1 MVTMKHSSVS
11 QGTSTADLRDSGA
24 SKVTVKP
31 VANAIR
37 ILRHLGQSGQPSRAA
52 ELARD
57 LAINPSTCFNILR
70 TLVDQDILEFDSTT
84 KVYAISLGLI
94 TLVESALIDRQ
105 RIPAVRQVMS
115 EVASE
120 FRVTMT
126 LWRRVANRIVLIGAE
141 SSPSDLSISMSEGQR
156 LPVLMGATGRILAAR
171 LGLNESELRAEFDQI
186 RWARPLTFEQYWRDV
201 QSALKRGW
209 AVDDGHFSNGIMTMA
224 VPIFDVRDNVSHTL
238 SAVMFRGALHD
249 EGLAKLP
256 PALKAASTRISAL
269 LF

>member
-1 MVTMKHSSVS
+1 MNNSSVS
-11 QGTSTADLRDSGA
+11 RTTATTDLRDSGA
-24 SKVTVKP
+24 SKVIVKP
-31 VANAIR
+31 VANAVR

-52 ELARD
+52 EIARD

-70 TLVDQDILEFDSTT
+70 TLVDQDILEFDSST
-84 KVYAISLGLI
+84 KVYSISLGLI

-115 EVASE
+115 ELAAE

-126 LWRRVANRIVLIGAE
+126 LWRRIAHRIVLIGAE

-156 LPVLMGATGRILAAR
+156 LPVLMGATGRILAPR
-171 LGLNESELRAEFDQI
+171 LGLSEPELRAEFDKI
-186 RWARPLTFEQYWRDV
+186 RWARALSFEQYWREV
-201 QSALKRGW
+201 QTALKRGW

-224 VPIFDVRDNVSHTL
+224 VPIFDARDHVSHTL
-238 SAVMFRGALHD
+238 SAVMFRGALD
-249 EGLAKLP
+249 DDGMAKLTA
-256 PALKAASTRISAL
+256 ALKAASTRISAL